1 MSATRKRSRAAA
13 LTPTTALSAPPPP
26 ALRKFTLAGGTALP
40 SRQIE
45 MWTQGKFCDATITVE
60 GRQFDAHRMALVS
73 GSDYFHGAFTSGFAE
88 GGTAH
93 VSLPDLKAS
102 AFEAVLSFVY
112 TGECEV
118 WEEDLPTLLQCASYL
133 QAKALLVAA
142 CDAVKVRLVPEN
154 ILSYW
159 SLADAH
165 SMDELACVA
174 KEEALRHFEAVVA
187 ASEAEFAA
195 LPHERLLTLL
205 SDERLTT
212 TKEEA
217 VHTAVIKWSN
227 AQQPPVDD
235 ESLLALLSTVRYR
248 LVSRDFFEGRVLT
261 EPRLQG
267 GLGLKVLFGAAAGF
281 SQAVFGGTLVGR
293 RLGFLPHRLPLKW
306 CPVQKGGDIALAQT
320 GTVATATGCCHSIRT
335 ATPLPASGKH
345 LVELL
350 WETQGSL
357 LGEANMVGV
366 ASGSVDISG
375 ACALARAA
383 SSFWGVDSSG
393 YCEESILTGIRRGKG
408 GQSKAPEEALTGA
421 SRLHGRPI
429 GVFVAGDRIG
439 LLVDM
444 DAHTLTML
452 RNGTPIPSLVFDN
465 LPHEDLYVAVTVFRT
480 GNSVRILH
488 DNVDA

>member
-1 MSATRKRSRAAA
+1 
-13 LTPTTALSAPPPP
+13 
-26 ALRKFTLAGGTALP
+26 
-40 SRQIE
+40 
-45 MWTQGKFCDATITVE
+45 
-60 GRQFDAHRMALVS
+60 MALVS

-102 AFEAVLSFVY
+102 AFEAVLSFIY

-142 CDAVKVRLVPEN
+142 CDAVKVRLAPEN

-293 RLGFLPHRLPLKW
+293 RLGFLPQRLPLKW
-306 CPVQKGGDIALAQT
+306 CPVQKGRDIELAQT
-320 GTVATATGCCHSIRT
+320 DTVATATGNCDSIRT
-335 ATPLPASGKH
+335 ATPLPTSGKH

-350 WETQGSL
+350 WEKQGHPSGSFL
-357 LGEANMVGV
+357 VFAHMVGV
-366 ASGSVDISG
+366 ASGSLAISNVTF
-375 ACALARAA
+375 ALAKAA

-393 YCEESILTGIRRGKG
+393 FPEESILTGIRRGKG
-408 GQSKAPEEALTGA
+408 GQSKVPEEALTA
-421 SRLHGRPI
+421 RPHDRPPHC
-429 GVFVAGDRIG
+429 VFVAGDRIG